1 MNEKLTPQQEM
12 WHRMAKRME
21 YGSGK
26 SEAVDVKQSN
36 GRVLTCR
43 VCGKYSTIMG
53 DHNPVVGM
61 FLRGEAGLAELI
73 RSEPNEGECGNIDS
87 IMRDVLSPLYRI
99 YHEVMTDDTAVY
111 KRIYMNDDQEMAA
124 FKMILFL
131 IEKIGREKYM
141 EMLTEKANED

>member
-1 MNEKLTPQQEM
+1 MSE
-12 WHRMAKRME
+12 
-21 YGSGK
+21 K
-26 SEAVDVKQSN
+26 SEVVDIKQSN
-36 GRVLTCR
+36 GRVLTCHVR
-43 VCGKYSTIMG
+43 GRHSTVIG

-99 YHEVMTDDTAVY
+99 YHEVMTDDAAVY
-111 KRIYMNDDQEMAA
+111 KRIYMNDDQETAA

-141 EMLTEKANED
+141 EMLAEKAKED